1 MAKGKWKQ
9 LSAVKRFYEEH
20 SNPHNISYTTY
31 IHRVRI
37 SKCTKEQALSVQYL
51 GKWGNRRKRILPK

>member
-51 GKWGNRRKRILPK
+51 GK